1 MNIFSKIWNHRW
13 MIRAFIPSLILNFKQ
28 LPFRQA
34 CKLPIIIYK
43 PHFGTLDGKIIIQ
56 GDVRFNM
63 IQLGRNLVSLFPN
76 NGIRFG
82 NSGKIIFKGR
92 TCIGN
97 SSSIFVGKNGILTFG
112 DLFNAT
118 AVFSVICYND
128 IKFGYDIVIG
138 WNCTFIDTDFHVVK
152 NMITGEKTKGYGSIR
167 IGDGVWIAN
176 SCKIYKNVE
185 IPSKTIVGADTILHK
200 PVACEPGSLIINE
213 HKVIV
218 RNIGYYMDMRDDTVV
233 YDKKV

>member
-1 MNIFSKIWNHRW
+1 
-13 MIRAFIPSLILNFKQ
+13 
-28 LPFRQA
+28 
-34 CKLPIIIYK
+34 
-43 PHFGTLDGKIIIQ
+43 
-56 GDVRFNM
+56 M
-63 IQLGRNLVSLFPN
+63 IQLGRNRVSLFPN

-82 NSGKIIFKGR
+82 NSGKIIFKGQ

-97 SSSIFVGKNGILTFG
+97 SSAILVGKNGKLSFG
-112 DLFNAT
+112 HNFNAT
-118 AVFSVICYND
+118 AVFSAICYNKID
-128 IKFGYDIVIG
+128 FGSNTMIG
-138 WNCTFIDTDFHVVK
+138 WNCTFIDTDFHAVK

-218 RNIGYYMDMRDDTVV
+218 RNIGYYRDMRDDTVV